1 MPVRRSPDEQAGVEV
16 GASRF
21 PPELLYRAARLYYLE
36 NATQAEVAQ
45 TLGTSRPTVSRLL
58 AEARAV
64 GIVHIEVREPQV
76 LDTRE
81 LGEKLSAAMGLSRVW
96 VASSAA
102 EGSVGQ
108 VLAPAVAEALRAADL
123 RPGDT
128 LLVSSGDTVNAVS
141 YQPMPRLSGVI
152 LAPTVGGRDE
162 PDARY
167 QTNEITRRM
176 AVEVGG
182 TPALLHA
189 PAMPGPALYE
199 QLVQDESI
207 RKVIKLWTTA
217 RAALLGIG
225 APTASRTVL
234 PSMLPKELEQLKDA
248 VADICVRP
256 FDSTGRPIPIPGVER
271 IVAMELSDLRR
282 IPHAIGI
289 AVGAAKIEGIATA
302 ARYRYINELVTDLPT
317 AQLLLEAVTAPRSA

>member
-1 MPVRRSPDEQAGVEV
+1 MPVGRVPQEQSGVEV
-16 GASRF
+16 GVSRF

-36 NATQAEVAQ
+36 NATQAEVAR

-64 GIVHIEVREPQV
+64 GIVHIEIREPQL

-81 LGEKLSAAMGLSRVW
+81 LAERVADALGLARVW
-96 VASSAA
+96 VASGDA
-102 EGSVGQ
+102 ETSIGE
-108 VLAPAVAEALRAADL
+108 VLAPSVAEALRAADL
-123 RPGDT
+123 RTGDT
-128 LLVSSGDTVNAVS
+128 LLVSSGNTVNAVS
-141 YQPMPRLSGVI
+141 YQRMPPLPGVV

-162 PDARY
+162 PAERY
-167 QTNEITRRM
+167 QTNEITRRL
-176 AVEVGG
+176 AVQAGG
-182 TPALLHA
+182 TPVLLYA

-207 RKVIKLWTTA
+207 RRVTELWTTA

-234 PSMLPKELEQLKDA
+234 PSMLPRELDQLKDA

-256 FDSTGRPIPIPGVER
+256 FDTNGTPIPIPGVER
-271 IVAMELSDLRR
+271 LVAMKLDDLRR
-282 IPHAIGI
+282 IPHSIGL
-289 AVGAAKIEGIATA
+289 AVGAEKVDGIVTS
-302 ARYRYINELVTDLPT
+302 ARSRYINELVTDLPT
-317 AQLLLEAVTAPRSA
+317 AQLLLDAVATTRSA